1 VYDQGLALP
10 HPVSAGKISRSSE
23 QTQQF
28 HHHNRKGWPIVAPDK
43 NPKTVTIYGRLSF
56 PNFVYQQA
64 VARNAKSQFPKDAAD
79 VAPDFN
85 LLVEQP
91 QLDKLIA
98 HVTGEFLPYCVDQS
112 NKGEKRDALT
122 PAEVKKILKI
132 IEAADW
138 DSQPPYIP
146 IKAVG
151 DKTAALAPEAMAAIK
166 IVGNKGVDVE
176 LKAIV
181 NTEDELLVPDPDLL
195 TYPVIKP
202 IGQTVH
208 QMYGGCYVAATLNL
222 YAFISGKLPG
232 FSASSSVAVF
242 KADGERFGGGVSV
255 DEDEIFLD

>member
-1 VYDQGLALP
+1 MA
-10 HPVSAGKISRSSE
+10 A
-23 QTQQF
+23 
-28 HHHNRKGWPIVAPDK
+28 K

-56 PNFVYQQA
+56 PNFNYQQA
-64 VARNAKSQFPKDAAD
+64 VARNAKSNFPKDAAD

-91 QLDKLIA
+91 QLDKLVK
-98 HVTGEFLPYCVDQS
+98 HVTDEFFPYCLEQS
-112 NKGEKRDALT
+112 VKGEKRDALDQ
-122 PAEVKKILKI
+122 KQIDRILKL
-132 IEAADW
+132 IESEDW
-138 DSQPPYIP
+138 ESQPPYIP

-151 DKTAALAPEAMAAIK
+151 EKTAALAPEAVASIK
-166 IVGNKGVDVE
+166 VTGNKGVDIE

-181 NTEDELLVPDPDLL
+181 NSEDELLVPDPDLL
-195 TYPVIKP
+195 SYPVIKP

-232 FSASSSVAVF
+232 FSASAGTAVF
-242 KADGERFGGGVSV
+242 KADGDRFGGGTAV